1 MDDFHSLN
9 EAINKK
15 AGRKLG
21 PSILVSLAILAVVFL
36 TISFAPPLFAIFA
49 WVAILLAGRE
59 LTRAYRAG
67 GIDLPD
73 NAISIAI
80 TLLLA
85 AAWFGRVSGLA
96 VAIAIAIPCVLVY
109 ILLRDPKDF
118 VRKSTAAAFAIFYLA
133 FLGGFILLLA
143 HDKDGLAR
151 IFTLVV
157 LVSCNDTFAYFAGV
171 LFGKH
176 KMAPNIS
183 PKKSWEGLIGGLIAS
198 LIGGALVFHYAFET
212 AWYVGSAIGVMTV
225 VTATCGDLDDPCPL
239 DINFDYN
246 KIQKKFDNYDCGVF
260 SEVFLTQILKDIP
273 FDVICQKMKTDRE
286 INALRDV
293 LYTPSKL

>member
-21 PSILVSLAILAVVFL
+21 PSILVSLAILAVVFV

-59 LTRAYRAG
+59 LTKAYRAG

-73 NAISIAI
+73 NAISLAI

-143 HDKDGLAR
+143 HDKDGLVR
-151 IFTLVV
+151 IFTLVA
-157 LVSCNDTFAYFAGV
+157 LVSCNDTFAYLFGV
-171 LFGKH
+171 LIGKH
-176 KMAPNIS
+176 PLAPQIS
-183 PKKSWEGLIGGLIAS
+183 PKKTWEGLIGSVIATT
-198 LIGGALVFHYAFET
+198 IGSALVFEFVLDHNWWIGA
-212 AWYVGSAIGVMTV
+212 AIGLGAV
-225 VTATCGDLDDPCPL
+225 VTATCGDLIESAVKRDLSIKDMGTILPGHGGIL
-239 DINFDYN
+239 DRIDSVLFTGPAVW
-246 KIQKKFDNYDCGVF
+246 F
-260 SEVFLTQILKDIP
+260 
-273 FDVICQKMKTDRE
+273 
-286 INALRDV
+286 ALEFIKHFN
-293 LYTPSKL
+293 L

>member
-9 EAINKK
+9 EAINAK

-21 PSILVSLAILAVVFL
+21 PSILVSLSILAVVFL
-36 TISFAPPLFAIFA
+36 SISFAKILFAILV
-49 WVAILLAGRE
+49 WVAILLASRE
-59 LTRAYRAG
+59 LIRAYKAG
-67 GIDLPD
+67 GIELPES
-73 NAISIAI
+73 AIAIAI

-109 ILLRDPKDF
+109 ILLKDPKDF

-143 HDKDGLAR
+143 HEKDGLAR

-157 LVSCNDTFAYFAGV
+157 LVSCNDTFAYISGV

-176 KMAPNIS
+176 PLAPQIS
-183 PKKSWEGLIGGLIAS
+183 PKKTWEGLVGSIVATTIGS
-198 LIGGALVFHYAFET
+198 ALVFQFALNHT
-212 AWYVGSAIGVMTV
+212 WWIGAGIGLVAV
-225 VTATCGDLDDPCPL
+225 VTATCGDLIESAVKRDLAIKDMGTMLPGHGGIL
-239 DINFDYN
+239 DRIDSVLFTGPAVW
-246 KIQKKFDNYDCGVF
+246 F
-260 SEVFLTQILKDIP
+260 
-273 FDVICQKMKTDRE
+273 
-286 INALRDV
+286 ALEFIKHF
-293 LYTPSKL
+293 KL

>member
-59 LTRAYRAG
+59 LTKAYRAG

-80 TLLLA
+80 TLLLT

-157 LVSCNDTFAYFAGV
+157 LVSCNDTFAYLFGV
-171 LFGKH
+171 LIGKH
-176 KMAPNIS
+176 PLAPQIS
-183 PKKSWEGLIGGLIAS
+183 PKKTWEGLIGSIIATT
-198 LIGGALVFHYAFET
+198 IGSALVFQYALDHT
-212 AWYVGSAIGVMTV
+212 WWIGAGIGLVAV
-225 VTATCGDLDDPCPL
+225 VTATCGDLIESAVKRDLSIKDMGTILPGHGGIL
-239 DINFDYN
+239 DRIDSVLFTGPAVW
-246 KIQKKFDNYDCGVF
+246 F
-260 SEVFLTQILKDIP
+260 
-273 FDVICQKMKTDRE
+273 
-286 INALRDV
+286 ALEFIKHFN
-293 LYTPSKL
+293 L

>member
-36 TISFAPPLFAIFA
+36 TISCAPPLFAIFA

-59 LTRAYRAG
+59 LTKAYRAG

-73 NAISIAI
+73 NAISLAI

-157 LVSCNDTFAYFAGV
+157 LVSCNDTFAYLFGV
-171 LFGKH
+171 LIGKH
-176 KMAPNIS
+176 PLAPQIS
-183 PKKSWEGLIGGLIAS
+183 PKKTWEGLIGSVIATT
-198 LIGGALVFHYAFET
+198 IGAALVFEFALGHNWWIGA
-212 AWYVGSAIGVMTV
+212 AIGLGAV
-225 VTATCGDLDDPCPL
+225 VTATCGDLIESAVKRDLSIKDMGTILPGHGGIL
-239 DINFDYN
+239 DRIDSVLFTGPAVW
-246 KIQKKFDNYDCGVF
+246 F
-260 SEVFLTQILKDIP
+260 
-273 FDVICQKMKTDRE
+273 
-286 INALRDV
+286 ALEFIKHFN
-293 LYTPSKL
+293 L

>member
-73 NAISIAI
+73 NAISLAI
-80 TLLLA
+80 TLLLS

-143 HDKDGLAR
+143 HDKDGLVR

-157 LVSCNDTFAYFAGV
+157 LVSCNDTFAYLFGV
-171 LFGKH
+171 LIGKH
-176 KMAPNIS
+176 PLAPQIS
-183 PKKSWEGLIGGLIAS
+183 PKKTWEGLIGSVIATT
-198 LIGGALVFHYAFET
+198 IGAALVFEFALDHNWWIGA
-212 AWYVGSAIGVMTV
+212 AIGLGAV
-225 VTATCGDLDDPCPL
+225 VTATCGDLIESAVKRDLSIKDMGTILPGHGGIL
-239 DINFDYN
+239 DRIDSVLFTGPAVW
-246 KIQKKFDNYDCGVF
+246 F
-260 SEVFLTQILKDIP
+260 
-273 FDVICQKMKTDRE
+273 
-286 INALRDV
+286 ALEFIKHFN
-293 LYTPSKL
+293 L

>member
-9 EAINKK
+9 SAINAR

-21 PSILVSLAILAVVFL
+21 PSILVSLAILAVVFV

-59 LTRAYRAG
+59 LTKAYKAG
-67 GIDLPD
+67 GIDLPV
-73 NAISIAI
+73 NAISVAI

-109 ILLRDPKDF
+109 MLLRDPKDF

-157 LVSCNDTFAYFAGV
+157 LVSCNDTFAYIFGV
-171 LFGKH
+171 LIGKH
-176 KMAPNIS
+176 PLAPAIS
-183 PKKSWEGLIGGLIAS
+183 PKKTWEGLVGSIIATTIGS
-198 LIGGALVFHYAFET
+198 ALVFQFALDHT
-212 AWYVGSAIGVMTV
+212 WWIGAGIGLVAV
-225 VTATCGDLDDPCPL
+225 VTSTCGDLIESAVKRDLAIKDMGTILPGHGGIL
-239 DINFDYN
+239 DRIDSVLFTGPAVW
-246 KIQKKFDNYDCGVF
+246 F
-260 SEVFLTQILKDIP
+260 
-273 FDVICQKMKTDRE
+273 
-286 INALRDV
+286 ALEFIKHFN
-293 LYTPSKL
+293 L

>member
-9 EAINKK
+9 EAINAK

-36 TISFAPPLFAIFA
+36 TISFVPPLFAIFA
-49 WVAILLAGRE
+49 WIAILLAGRE
-59 LTRAYRAG
+59 LTKAYRAG

-80 TLLLA
+80 TVLLA

-109 ILLRDPKDF
+109 MLLRDPKDF

-157 LVSCNDTFAYFAGV
+157 LVSCNDTFAYLFGV
-171 LFGKH
+171 LLGKH
-176 KMAPNIS
+176 PLAPQIS
-183 PKKSWEGLIGGLIAS
+183 PKKTWEGLVGSIIATTIGS
-198 LIGGALVFHYAFET
+198 ALVFEYALGH
-212 AWYVGSAIGVMTV
+212 AWWIGAAIGLVAV
-225 VTATCGDLDDPCPL
+225 VTATCGDLIESAVKRDLSIKDMGTILPGHGGIL
-239 DINFDYN
+239 DRIDSVLFTGPAVW
-246 KIQKKFDNYDCGVF
+246 F
-260 SEVFLTQILKDIP
+260 
-273 FDVICQKMKTDRE
+273 
-286 INALRDV
+286 ALEFIKHFN
-293 LYTPSKL
+293 L

>member
-21 PSILVSLAILAVVFL
+21 PSILVSFAILAVVFL

-49 WVAILLAGRE
+49 WIAILLAGRE

-73 NAISIAI
+73 NAISLAI

-85 AAWFGRVSGLA
+85 AAWFGRVSGVA

-143 HDKDGLAR
+143 HDKDGLVR

-157 LVSCNDTFAYFAGV
+157 LVSCNDTFAYLFGV
-171 LFGKH
+171 LIGKH
-176 KMAPNIS
+176 PLAPQIS
-183 PKKSWEGLIGGLIAS
+183 PKKTWEGLIGSVIATT
-198 LIGGALVFHYAFET
+198 IGAALVFEFALDHNWWIGA
-212 AWYVGSAIGVMTV
+212 AIGLGAV
-225 VTATCGDLDDPCPL
+225 VTATCGDLIESAVKRDLSIKDMGTILPGHGGIL
-239 DINFDYN
+239 DRIDSVLFTGPAVW
-246 KIQKKFDNYDCGVF
+246 F
-260 SEVFLTQILKDIP
+260 
-273 FDVICQKMKTDRE
+273 
-286 INALRDV
+286 ALEFIKHFN
-293 LYTPSKL
+293 L

>member
-9 EAINKK
+9 EAINAK

-36 TISFAPPLFAIFA
+36 TISFVPPLFAIFA
-49 WVAILLAGRE
+49 WIAILLAGRE
-59 LTRAYRAG
+59 LTKAYRAG

-80 TLLLA
+80 TVLLA

-109 ILLRDPKDF
+109 MLLRDPKDF

-157 LVSCNDTFAYFAGV
+157 LVSCNDTFAYLFGV
-171 LFGKH
+171 LLGKH
-176 KMAPNIS
+176 PLAPQIS
-183 PKKSWEGLIGGLIAS
+183 PKKTWEGLVGSIIATTIGS
-198 LIGGALVFHYAFET
+198 ALVFEYALGHT
-212 AWYVGSAIGVMTV
+212 WWIGAGIGLVAV
-225 VTATCGDLDDPCPL
+225 VTATCGDLIESAVKRDLAIKDMGTILPGHGGIL
-239 DINFDYN
+239 DRIDSVLFTGPAVW
-246 KIQKKFDNYDCGVF
+246 F
-260 SEVFLTQILKDIP
+260 
-273 FDVICQKMKTDRE
+273 
-286 INALRDV
+286 ALEFIKHFN
-293 LYTPSKL
+293 L

>member
-9 EAINKK
+9 EAINAK

-36 TISFAPPLFAIFA
+36 TTSFAPPLFAIFA
-49 WVAILLAGRE
+49 WIAILLAGRE
-59 LTRAYRAG
+59 LTKAYRAG
-67 GIDLPD
+67 GVDLPD

-109 ILLRDPKDF
+109 MLLRDPKDF

-157 LVSCNDTFAYFAGV
+157 LVSCNDTFAYLFGV
-171 LFGKH
+171 LIGKH
-176 KMAPNIS
+176 PLAPQIS
-183 PKKSWEGLIGGLIAS
+183 PKKTWEGLVGSIIATTIGS
-198 LIGGALVFHYAFET
+198 ALVFQYALGHT
-212 AWYVGSAIGVMTV
+212 WWIGAGIGLVAV
-225 VTATCGDLDDPCPL
+225 VTATCGDLIESAVKRDLSIKDMGTILPGHGGIL
-239 DINFDYN
+239 DRIDSVLFTGPAVW
-246 KIQKKFDNYDCGVF
+246 F
-260 SEVFLTQILKDIP
+260 
-273 FDVICQKMKTDRE
+273 
-286 INALRDV
+286 ALEFIKHFN
-293 LYTPSKL
+293 L

>member
-9 EAINKK
+9 EAINAK

-49 WVAILLAGRE
+49 WIAILLAGRE
-59 LTRAYRAG
+59 LTKAYRAG

-80 TLLLA
+80 TVLLA

-109 ILLRDPKDF
+109 MLLRDPKDF

-157 LVSCNDTFAYFAGV
+157 LVSCNDTFAYLFGV
-171 LFGKH
+171 LLGKH
-176 KMAPNIS
+176 PLAPQIS
-183 PKKSWEGLIGGLIAS
+183 PKKTWEGLVGSIIATTIGS
-198 LIGGALVFHYAFET
+198 ALVFEYALDHT
-212 AWYVGSAIGVMTV
+212 WWIGAGIGLVAV
-225 VTATCGDLDDPCPL
+225 VTATCGDLIESAVKRDLAIKDMGTILPGHGGIL
-239 DINFDYN
+239 DRIDSVLFTGPAVW
-246 KIQKKFDNYDCGVF
+246 F
-260 SEVFLTQILKDIP
+260 
-273 FDVICQKMKTDRE
+273 
-286 INALRDV
+286 ALEFIKHFN
-293 LYTPSKL
+293 L

>member
-1 MDDFHSLN
+1 MDDFHSIN
-9 EAINKK
+9 NAINAR

-21 PSILVSLAILAVVFL
+21 PSILVSLAILAVVFV
-36 TISFAPPLFAIFA
+36 TISFVPPLFAIFA

-59 LTRAYRAG
+59 LTKAYKAG
-67 GIDLPD
+67 GIDLPV
-73 NAISIAI
+73 NAISVAI

-109 ILLRDPKDF
+109 MLLRDPKDF

-157 LVSCNDTFAYFAGV
+157 LVSCNDTFAYIFGV
-171 LFGKH
+171 LIGKH
-176 KMAPNIS
+176 PLAPAIS
-183 PKKSWEGLIGGLIAS
+183 PKKTWEGLVGSIIATTIGS
-198 LIGGALVFHYAFET
+198 ALVFQFALDHTWWIGA
-212 AWYVGSAIGVMTV
+212 AIGLVAV
-225 VTATCGDLDDPCPL
+225 VTSTCGDLIESAVKRDLAIKDMGTILPGHGGIL
-239 DINFDYN
+239 DRIDSVLFTGPAVW
-246 KIQKKFDNYDCGVF
+246 F
-260 SEVFLTQILKDIP
+260 
-273 FDVICQKMKTDRE
+273 
-286 INALRDV
+286 ALEAIKHFN
-293 LYTPSKL
+293 L

>member
-9 EAINKK
+9 NAINAR

-21 PSILVSLAILAVVFL
+21 PSILVSLAILAVVFV

-59 LTRAYRAG
+59 LTKAYKAG

-73 NAISIAI
+73 NAISVAI

-109 ILLRDPKDF
+109 MLLRDPKDF

-157 LVSCNDTFAYFAGV
+157 LVSCNDTFAYIFGV
-171 LFGKH
+171 LIGKH
-176 KMAPNIS
+176 PLAPAIS
-183 PKKSWEGLIGGLIAS
+183 PKKTWEGLAGS
-198 LIGGALVFHYAFET
+198 LLFTMIGGALAFEYIMDMH
-212 AWYVGSAIGVMTV
+212 WWIGIIVGLMIVF
-225 VTATCGDLDDPCPL
+225 TATCGDLIESAMKRDL
-239 DINFDYN
+239 
-246 KIQKKFDNYDCGVF
+246 
-260 SEVFLTQILKDIP
+260 SLKDMGTLLP
-273 FDVICQKMKTDRE
+273 GHGGMLDRLDSVVLSAPAMWL
-286 INALRDV
+286 ALELVKRF
-293 LYTPSKL
+293 L

>member
-9 EAINKK
+9 NAINAR

-36 TISFAPPLFAIFA
+36 TISFVPPLFALFA
-49 WVAILLAGRE
+49 WVAIILAGRE
-59 LTRAYRAG
+59 LTKAYKAG
-67 GIDLPD
+67 GIELPT
-73 NAISIAI
+73 NAISVAI
-80 TLLLA
+80 TLLLT

-109 ILLRDPKDF
+109 MLLRDPKDF

-157 LVSCNDTFAYFAGV
+157 LVSCNDTFAYIFGV
-171 LFGKH
+171 LIGKH
-176 KMAPNIS
+176 PLAPAIS
-183 PKKSWEGLIGGLIAS
+183 PKKTWEGLVGSIIATTIGS
-198 LIGGALVFHYAFET
+198 ALVFQFALNHT
-212 AWYVGSAIGVMTV
+212 WWIGAGIGLVAV
-225 VTATCGDLDDPCPL
+225 VTATCGDLIESAVKRDLSIKDMGTILPGHGGIL
-239 DINFDYN
+239 DRIDSVLFTGPAVW
-246 KIQKKFDNYDCGVF
+246 F
-260 SEVFLTQILKDIP
+260 
-273 FDVICQKMKTDRE
+273 
-286 INALRDV
+286 AL
-293 LYTPSKL
+293 

>member
-9 EAINKK
+9 DAINAR
-15 AGRKLG
+15 AGRRLG

-36 TISFAPPLFAIFA
+36 TISFAPPLFGFFA
-49 WVAILLAGRE
+49 WIAILLAGRE
-59 LTRAYRAG
+59 LTKAYKAG
-67 GIDLPD
+67 GIELPE

-109 ILLRDPKDF
+109 MLLRDPKDF

-157 LVSCNDTFAYFAGV
+157 LVSCNDTFAYIFGV
-171 LFGKH
+171 LIGKH
-176 KMAPNIS
+176 PLAPHIS
-183 PKKSWEGLIGGLIAS
+183 PKKTWEGLIGSIIATT
-198 LIGGALVFHYAFET
+198 IGSALVFEYALGHT
-212 AWYVGSAIGVMTV
+212 WWIGAGIGLVAV
-225 VTATCGDLDDPCPL
+225 VTATCGDLIESAVKRDLSIKDMGTILPGHGGIL
-239 DINFDYN
+239 DRIDSVLFTGPAVW
-246 KIQKKFDNYDCGVF
+246 F
-260 SEVFLTQILKDIP
+260 
-273 FDVICQKMKTDRE
+273 
-286 INALRDV
+286 ALEFIKHFN
-293 LYTPSKL
+293 L

>member
-9 EAINKK
+9 EAINAR

-36 TISFAPPLFAIFA
+36 TISFVPPLFAIFA
-49 WVAILLAGRE
+49 WIAIMLAGRE
-59 LTRAYRAG
+59 LTKAYRAG

-80 TLLLA
+80 TILLA

-157 LVSCNDTFAYFAGV
+157 LVSCNDTFAYLFGV
-171 LFGKH
+171 LIGKH
-176 KMAPNIS
+176 PLAPQIS
-183 PKKSWEGLIGGLIAS
+183 PKKTWEGLIGSIIATT
-198 LIGGALVFHYAFET
+198 IGSALVFQYALGHT
-212 AWYVGSAIGVMTV
+212 WWIGAGIGLVAV
-225 VTATCGDLDDPCPL
+225 VTATCGDLIESAVKRDLSIKDMGTILPGHGGIL
-239 DINFDYN
+239 DRIDSVLFTGPAVW
-246 KIQKKFDNYDCGVF
+246 F
-260 SEVFLTQILKDIP
+260 
-273 FDVICQKMKTDRE
+273 
-286 INALRDV
+286 ALDFIKHFN
-293 LYTPSKL
+293 L

>member
-36 TISFAPPLFAIFA
+36 TISFVPPLFAIFA

-73 NAISIAI
+73 NAISLAI

-143 HDKDGLAR
+143 HDKDGLVR

-157 LVSCNDTFAYFAGV
+157 LVSCNDTFAYLFGV
-171 LFGKH
+171 LIGKH
-176 KMAPNIS
+176 PLAPQIS
-183 PKKSWEGLIGGLIAS
+183 PKKTWEGLIGSVIATT
-198 LIGGALVFHYAFET
+198 IGSALVFEFALDHNWWIGA
-212 AWYVGSAIGVMTV
+212 AIGLGAV
-225 VTATCGDLDDPCPL
+225 VTATCGDLIESAVKRDLSIKDMGTILPGHGGIL
-239 DINFDYN
+239 DRIDSVLFTGPAVW
-246 KIQKKFDNYDCGVF
+246 F
-260 SEVFLTQILKDIP
+260 
-273 FDVICQKMKTDRE
+273 
-286 INALRDV
+286 ALEFIKHFN
-293 LYTPSKL
+293 L

>member
-1 MDDFHSLN
+1 MDVFHSLN

-21 PSILVSLAILAVVFL
+21 PSILVSFAILAVVFL

-49 WVAILLAGRE
+49 WIAILLAGRE

-73 NAISIAI
+73 NAISLAI

-143 HDKDGLAR
+143 HDKDGLVR

-157 LVSCNDTFAYFAGV
+157 LVSCNDTFAYLFGV
-171 LFGKH
+171 LIGKH
-176 KMAPNIS
+176 PLAPQIS
-183 PKKSWEGLIGGLIAS
+183 PKKTWEGLIGSVIATT
-198 LIGGALVFHYAFET
+198 IGAALVFEFALDHNWWIGA
-212 AWYVGSAIGVMTV
+212 AIGLGAV
-225 VTATCGDLDDPCPL
+225 VTATCGDLIESAVKRDLSIKDMGTILPGHGGIL
-239 DINFDYN
+239 DRIDSVLFTGPAVW
-246 KIQKKFDNYDCGVF
+246 F
-260 SEVFLTQILKDIP
+260 
-273 FDVICQKMKTDRE
+273 
-286 INALRDV
+286 ALEFIKHFN
-293 LYTPSKL
+293 L

>member
-49 WVAILLAGRE
+49 WIAILLAGRE
-59 LTRAYRAG
+59 LTKAYKAG
-67 GIDLPD
+67 GIELPV
-73 NAISIAI
+73 NAISVAI

-109 ILLRDPKDF
+109 MLLRDPKDF

-143 HDKDGLAR
+143 HDKEGLAR

-157 LVSCNDTFAYFAGV
+157 LVSCNDTFAYIFGV
-171 LFGKH
+171 LIGKH
-176 KMAPNIS
+176 PLAPAIS
-183 PKKSWEGLIGGLIAS
+183 PKKTWEGLVGSIIATTIGS
-198 LIGGALVFHYAFET
+198 ALVFQFALDHT
-212 AWYVGSAIGVMTV
+212 WWIGAGIGLVAV
-225 VTATCGDLDDPCPL
+225 VTSTCGDLIESAVKRDLAIKDMGTILPGHGGIL
-239 DINFDYN
+239 DRIDSVLFTGPAVW
-246 KIQKKFDNYDCGVF
+246 F
-260 SEVFLTQILKDIP
+260 
-273 FDVICQKMKTDRE
+273 
-286 INALRDV
+286 ALEFIKHFN
-293 LYTPSKL
+293 L